1 MTLTI
6 SKFALVTVLA
16 LPFTSLHAQAGSGRI
31 EITPFGSYQWGGS
44 LGTDAFSTIPAG
56 SIEEADSFS
65 WGAILSFAASRNS
78 AFEILYLRQDTDVSF
93 NPVAGQT
100 RNLGGFAN
108 NYIQFGGRADFGY
121 PGEKAL
127 TPFMT
132 AMIGMNVLD
141 PKGGD
146 LGSTTRWAW
155 TLGGGARFKP
165 EGNKIGVR
173 LDARWLVT
181 PVPSGSYGGW
191 CDVWGC
197 YAVQGTS
204 WVGQGQVSGGLII
217 AF

>member
-1 MTLTI
+1 MTLTTRI
-6 SKFALVTVLA
+6 STLAVAWVLP
-16 LPFTSLHAQAGSGRI
+16 LTSLAAQGGSGRF
-31 EITPFGSYQWGGS
+31 EITPFGSYHWGGS

-56 SIEEADSFS
+56 SIDEADSFS
-65 WGAILSFAASRNS
+65 WGAILSFMASHNS

-93 NPVAGQT
+93 NPVVGNT

-121 PGEKAL
+121 GGEKAL
-127 TPFMT
+127 IPFFS

-141 PKGGD
+141 PKAGS

-155 TLGGGARFKP
+155 TLGAGARYKP
-165 EGNKIGVR
+165 EGNRLGVR
-173 LDARWLVT
+173 FDARWLVT

-191 CDVWGC
+191 CDYWGC

-204 WVGQGQVSGGLII
+204 WVGQGQLSGGLII